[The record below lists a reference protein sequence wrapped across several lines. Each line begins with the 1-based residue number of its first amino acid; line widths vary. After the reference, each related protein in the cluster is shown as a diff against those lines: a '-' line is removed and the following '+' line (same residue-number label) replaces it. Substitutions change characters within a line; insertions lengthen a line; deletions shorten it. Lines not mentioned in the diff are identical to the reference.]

1 MSNNSIEDID
11 NFIEIINTAIDNG
24 DVTILVKA
32 IKDYENSIPTNY
44 ITCCKSILYD
54 LLVEK
59 MEATLISSSF

>member
-1 MSNNSIEDID
+1 MSIETID
-11 NFIEIINTAIDNG
+11 KFIDIINTAIDSG
-24 DVTILVKA
+24 DIAILVKA

>member
-1 MSNNSIEDID
+1 MSIETID
-11 NFIEIINTAIDNG
+11 KFIDIINTAIDSG
-24 DVTILVKA
+24 DIAILVKA
-32 IKDYENSIPTNY
+32 IKDYENNIPTNY

>member
-1 MSNNSIEDID
+1 MSIETID
-11 NFIEIINTAIDNG
+11 KFIDIINTAIDSG
-24 DVTILVKA
+24 DIAILVKA
-32 IKDYENSIPTNY
+32 IKDYENNIPINY